1 MSLGR
6 GLALN
11 VPRVLTPT
19 CRIATIAFLL
29 VAAGPS
35 GAAAQSVVRD
45 PSRLVKR
52 GVAGL
57 DSRQFPAAL
66 TAFTEAAA
74 ISPHDASLSVGAGV
88 AAFMLGQHDVAQIWF
103 ERALDSNPG
112 SLTASEWLGELH
124 YRADRVD
131 RAIAVYE
138 TALERAPLS
147 PAAEALR
154 RRLGSWRRE
163 TELQTTF
170 AEIRGAR
177 AAVRF
182 RGSRDEALARHVLER
197 LEAAYAHVGGML
209 GAYPSQPTSVVLYTR
224 EEFEEI
230 TRLPS
235 WTVAAYDGRIRL
247 PLSRPPDA
255 PWDPGD
261 EIELDR
267 LLTHELVHAV
277 VATLAGR
284 NAPVWLNEGLATLL
298 EPAGS
303 AEVEA
308 PLARERTRPSLERL
322 HQSFLQLDTADA
334 QVAYAVSAHAVR
346 RMTELAG
353 TPAIVGLLGDLG
365 RGVAFD
371 RAFRQRRSIRYD
383 AFQAGLARN

>member
-1 MSLGR
+1 LHSH
-6 GLALN
+6 A
-11 VPRVLTPT
+11 PRVLSTT

-52 GVAGL
+52 GLAGL
-57 DSRQFPAAL
+57 DTRQFPVAL

-88 AAFMLGQHDVAQIWF
+88 AAFMLGQHNVAQIWF

-138 TALERAPLS
+138 TALQRAPLS
-147 PAAEALR
+147 PATEALR

-170 AEIRGAR
+170 AEIRGAH
-177 AAVRF
+177 AAVRY
-182 RGSRDEALARHVLER
+182 RGPRDEALARQVLER
-197 LEAAYAHVGGML
+197 LEAAYSRVGGML

-247 PLSRPPDA
+247 PLSRAPDG
-255 PWDPGD
+255 PGNPGDPGDPGD

-303 AEVEA
+303 AEAEA

-365 RGVAFD
+365 RGVSFD
-371 RAFRQRRSIRYD
+371 RAFRQRLSIRYD

>member
-45 PSRLVKR
+45 PSRLVKQ
-52 GVAGL
+52 GLAGL
-57 DSRQFPAAL
+57 DTRQFPVAL

-74 ISPHDASLSVGAGV
+74 LSPHDASLSVGAGV

-154 RRLGSWRRE
+154 QRLGSWRRE
-163 TELQTTF
+163 TELHTTF

-177 AAVRF
+177 AAVRY
-182 RGSRDEALARHVLER
+182 RGPRDEALARHVLER

-247 PLSRPPDA
+247 PLSGAPDH
-255 PWDPGD
+255 PGDPGD
-261 EIELDR
+261 DTELDR

-298 EPAGS
+298 EPGGS
-303 AEVEA
+303 ANVEA
-308 PLARERTRPSLERL
+308 PLARERTLPSLERL

-353 TPAIVGLLGDLG
+353 TPAVVALLGDLG
-365 RGVAFD
+365 RGVPFD
-371 RAFRQRRSIRYD
+371 RAFRQRLSIRYD